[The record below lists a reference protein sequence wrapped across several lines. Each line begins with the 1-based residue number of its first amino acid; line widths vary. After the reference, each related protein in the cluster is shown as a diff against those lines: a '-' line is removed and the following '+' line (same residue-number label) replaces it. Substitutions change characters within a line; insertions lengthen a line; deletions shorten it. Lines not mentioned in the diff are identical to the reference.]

1 MNSNIVV
8 PAGKCYLDAGEA
20 SLVLAK
26 DELQI
31 DFYDSEATGINNVDA
46 ETDADAFMYNL
57 SGQKVG
63 NGYKGIVVRKDG
75 KKYMAK

>member
-1 MNSNIVV
+1 MV

-26 DELQI
+26 DELQFV
-31 DFYDSEATGINNVDA
+31 FYDSETTGINNIDA
-46 ETDADAFMYNL
+46 ETDTDAFMYNL

-63 NGYKGIVVRKDG
+63 NGY
-75 KKYMAK
+75 